1 MLQGPRRPG
10 CQLGRLNWADG
21 LSKLALLPGAEGTI
35 CPFPATSA
43 GYTAEPVARQ
53 KELPVPALTTAVV
66 VCAYTL
72 ERWDDIVAAL
82 RSAAEQTPAPDE
94 LWLVVDHNPALLE
107 RAEAELTPVLPELR
121 IIGNQRKKGLSGARN
136 TAVEHVGADVVV
148 FLDDDAAA
156 SEGWLGRL
164 LAPYEDES
172 VIAVGGAAT
181 PRWPVNRERP
191 VTLPRGA
198 DSNRGEL
205 DWVVGCTY
213 RGQPETAQPVRNLM
227 GCNMSMRR
235 EVFARVGGFS
245 EELGRVGKTP
255 LGCEETEFCIRARR
269 AYPDGLIVFVP
280 EALVSHHVSPD
291 RLSWSYLRRRCFAEG
306 VSKAAVSALVGQEAA
321 LATERTYARQVLPR
335 AVLRQLRAGVG
346 TTSSHRLGEVAG
358 AGAVLLGLA
367 STVVGFLRGRAGARG
382 LSGTPVAAL
391 NLSSG
396 ASRGEVRGRGAA

>member
-1 MLQGPRRPG
+1 MG
-10 CQLGRLNWADG
+10 CRSSHCHPVLKEPFAIFPP
-21 LSKLALLPGAEGTI
+21 LLP
-35 CPFPATSA
+35 ATLQS
-43 GYTAEPVARQ
+43 PLPRQ
-53 KELPVPALTTAVV
+53 KELPVHALTTAVV

-94 LWLVVDHNPALLE
+94 LWLVVDHNRALLE
-107 RAEAELTPVLPELR
+107 RAEAELTPVLPELQ

-136 TAVEHVGADVVV
+136 TAVEHVGADIVV

-156 SEGWLGRL
+156 GDGWLGRL

-181 PRWPVNRERP
+181 PRWPVDRERP

-213 RGQPETAQPVRNLM
+213 RGQPESAQPVRNLM

-255 LGCEETEFCIRARR
+255 LGCEETELCIRARR

-280 EALVSHHVSPD
+280 EALVSHHVSVD
-291 RLSWSYLRRRCFAEG
+291 RLTWSYLRRRCFAEG
-306 VSKAAVSALVGQEAA
+306 VSKAAVSALVGQDAA

-335 AVLRQLRAGVG
+335 AVLRQLRAGVQ
-346 TTSSHRLGEVAG
+346 TASSQRLREIAG
-358 AGAVLLGLA
+358 AGAVVLGLG

-382 LSGTPVAAL
+382 LSGAPVAAL
-391 NLSSG
+391 SLSGG
-396 ASRGEVRGRGAA
+396 ASHADVGGRGAA